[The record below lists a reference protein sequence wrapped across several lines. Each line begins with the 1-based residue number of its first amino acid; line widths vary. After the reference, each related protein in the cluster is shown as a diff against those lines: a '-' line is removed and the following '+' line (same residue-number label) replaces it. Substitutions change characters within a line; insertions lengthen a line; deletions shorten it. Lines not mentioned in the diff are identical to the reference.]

1 MCGICGWI
9 GAWGPGVNGAVPRMV
24 QALAPRGPDDHGIWT
39 APDGLC
45 VLGHTRL
52 AIIDVGGSR
61 QPMASEDGSVVV
73 TYNGE
78 IYNFAEL
85 RQWLRAR
92 GHAFRTAGDTEVL
105 LHLYEEQGAELVQAL
120 DGMFAFG
127 LYDRRG
133 HRLLLARDRIGIKPL
148 SYAVR
153 DGGRSLVF
161 ASDTGA
167 LLASGLVAR
176 RLDAAALGQFLR
188 LGYAVH
194 PTSWLREARQV
205 EPGQIVQWHGGR
217 VETRRYYR
225 WQYCPRRE
233 LGTPKAARERLTETL
248 AASSEHQLVAD
259 VPLGSFLSGGLD
271 SSSVAGFAQ
280 RARRQSG
287 QALRSFTVRFGPAE
301 FDESRRARRIA
312 AELGTEHVEVRAETL
327 RFDRPTLD
335 RIVDGLGEP
344 FGDTSSL
351 AVYLLCREVRPA
363 VKVALSGDGGDEL
376 FHGYTG
382 LRRQLS
388 ARRLRL
394 APSALRRL
402 ARSRLAARPDPWSR
416 RLQRALDLS
425 LAPGDPHLIVEW
437 SRRWDDGDLRALLTW
452 DVYDEAVRKPDVLAE
467 VYAAIGPGTCGGFL
481 GQQIRFHMLV
491 DLPCDNLLKV
501 DRMSM
506 AHGLEVRVPM
516 LSNGMLDYAA
526 ALPLAARTH
535 RGRTKEPL
543 RSVAERLVPAL
554 ATRAPKHGFG
564 FPVRDW
570 LAAGVRD
577 LWRDGDLAHVLARA
591 GFRRTALD
599 ALLAD
604 PGGGDGM
611 MTPAQ
616 AVRLFDLTVLAIWMD
631 RHGIAA

>member
-24 QALAPRGPDDHGIWT
+24 QALAPRGPDDHGLWT

-92 GHAFRTAGDTEVL
+92 GHAFRTTGDTEVL

-148 SYAVR
+148 YYAVR

-167 LLASGLVAR
+167 LLASGLVSR
-176 RLDAAALGQFLR
+176 RLDPAALGQFLR

-205 EPGQIVQWHGGR
+205 EPGQIVQWRGGR

-225 WQYCPRRE
+225 WQYCPRGE
-233 LGTPKAARERLTETL
+233 LGTPTVAQERLTETL
-248 AASSEHQLVAD
+248 AASSEQQLVAD

-271 SSSVAGFAQ
+271 SSSIAGFAQ

-287 QALRSFTVRFGPAE
+287 KALRSFTVRFGPAE
-301 FDESRRARRIA
+301 FDESQRARRIA
-312 AELGTEHVEVRAETL
+312 ADLGTEHIEVRAETL
-327 RFDRPTLD
+327 TFDRPTLD

-351 AVYLLCREVRPA
+351 AVYLLCREVRRA

-382 LRRQLS
+382 LRRQMT

-394 APSALRRL
+394 APPALRRL
-402 ARSRLAARPDPWSR
+402 ARSRLAARPGRWSR
-416 RLQRALDLS
+416 RMQRALDLS
-425 LAPGDPHLIVEW
+425 LAPGDPHLIIEW
-437 SRRWDDGDLRALLTW
+437 SRRWDESDLRALLTW
-452 DVYDEAVRKPDVLAE
+452 DVYDEAVRNPDVLAE
-467 VYAAIGPGTCGGFL
+467 VYAAIGPGSDGGFL
-481 GQQIRFHMLV
+481 AQQIRFQMLV

-516 LSNGMLDYAA
+516 LSNAMLDYAS
-526 ALPLAARTH
+526 ALPLDARTH

-554 ATRAPKHGFG
+554 TDRAPKHGFG

-570 LAAGVRD
+570 LAAGVRN
-577 LWRDGDLAHVLARA
+577 LWREGDLTRVLARA

-604 PGGGDGM
+604 PDRGDGM
-611 MTPAQ
+611 MTSAQ

-631 RHGIAA
+631 RHGISG